1 MLIRPPI
8 VREMRRNLWVDMTAT
23 PDDFT
28 PRQTTEAG
36 EQDPDDVR
44 LAHLRTL
51 GELRAS
57 GVLSEEEFAAEKA
70 RILG

>member
-1 MLIRPPI
+1 MLIRPPV
-8 VREMRRNLWVDMTAT
+8 VREMRRNLWADMTLS
-23 PDDFT
+23 PDDFI
-28 PRQTTEAG
+28 PGEATEAG
-36 EQDPDDVR
+36 EQDPADVR
-44 LAHLRTL
+44 LDHLRTL